1 MEKFTSNS
9 RDETIILGKKLAKH
23 LKGGEVIAY
32 RGGLGMGKTC
42 FTKGIADGLGYSGIV
57 TSPTFSLVNEYI
69 GGKFPIYHF
78 DMYRIFGVDD
88 LYSVGYFDYL
98 DGNNIIIAEWSENIE
113 DALPEDAIIIEF
125 EKTGDDSRVIT
136 VSGVDIN

>member
-9 RDETIILGKKLAKH
+9 RDETIFLGKKLAKY
-23 LKGGEVIAY
+23 LKGGDVIAY

-42 FTKGIADGLGYSGIV
+42 FTKGIADGLGYSSIV

-113 DALPEDAIIIEF
+113 DALPEDAIIVEF

-136 VSGVDIN
+136 ISGVDMN